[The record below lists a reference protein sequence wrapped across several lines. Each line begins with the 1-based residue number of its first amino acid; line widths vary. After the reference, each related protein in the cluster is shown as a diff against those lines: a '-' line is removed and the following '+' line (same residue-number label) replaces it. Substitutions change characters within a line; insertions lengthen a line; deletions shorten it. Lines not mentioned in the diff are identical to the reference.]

1 MNRHAEGEIFAVRL
15 KGGMKMELALK
26 RVVKERETDVQEN
39 DYWELISEIRE
50 VERKLAY
57 TEDWFALEK
66 DENLIDACI
75 YERESLCARYRYLI
89 SLAKRRGVSS
99 YPFRGGM

>member
-1 MNRHAEGEIFAVRL
+1 
-15 KGGMKMELALK
+15 MELAL
-26 RVVKERETDVQEN
+26 RRTVKERETGVQEN
-39 DYWELISEIRE
+39 DHSALISEIRE

-57 TEDWFALEK
+57 TEDWFALEQ

-89 SLAKRRGVSS
+89 GLAKRRGISS